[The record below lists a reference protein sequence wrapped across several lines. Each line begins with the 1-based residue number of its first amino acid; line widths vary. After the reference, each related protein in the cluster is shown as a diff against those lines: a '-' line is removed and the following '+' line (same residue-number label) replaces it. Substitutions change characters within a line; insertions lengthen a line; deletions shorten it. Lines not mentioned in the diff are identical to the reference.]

1 MDNNMV
7 DNKDNMAVDVD
18 SNMVGNSMDNMAVDV
33 DSNMVGNSMD
43 NMVVDVDS
51 NMVGNSMDNM
61 VVVSALD
68 MGNGYM
74 VVFHPQDL
82 QSQHRHNHFAI
93 KVVLQ
98 N

>member
-1 MDNNMV
+1 MRLLLITMNEILFNSLRHIRTKGNMDMDNNMV
-7 DNKDNMAVDVD
+7 DNMAVDVD
-18 SNMVGNSMDNMAVDV
+18 N
-33 DSNMVGNSMD
+33 
-43 NMVVDVDS
+43 

-74 VVFHPQDL
+74 VVFHLQDL
-82 QSQHRHNHFAI
+82 QNQHRHNHFAT

>member
-1 MDNNMV
+1 MRLLLITMNEILFNSLRHIRTKGNMDMDN
-7 DNKDNMAVDVD
+7 
-18 SNMVGNSMDNMAVDV
+18 
-33 DSNMVGNSMD
+33 
-43 NMVVDVDS
+43 

-74 VVFHPQDL
+74 VVFHLQDL
-82 QSQHRHNHFAI
+82 QNQHRHNHFAT

>member
-7 DNKDNMAVDVD
+7 DNR
-18 SNMVGNSMDNMAVDV
+18 
-33 DSNMVGNSMD
+33 
-43 NMVVDVDS
+43 
-51 NMVGNSMDNM
+51 DNM

-68 MGNGYM
+68 MDNGYM

-82 QSQHRHNHFAI
+82 QSQHRHNHFAT
-93 KVVLQ
+93 KVVPQ

>member
-1 MDNNMV
+1 MNEILFNSLRHIRTKGNMVDNNMV
-7 DNKDNMAVDVD
+7 DNTDNMA
-18 SNMVGNSMDNMAVDV
+18 
-33 DSNMVGNSMD
+33 
-43 NMVVDVDS
+43 VDVDS

-82 QSQHRHNHFAI
+82 QTQHRHNHFAT

>member
-7 DNKDNMAVDVD
+7 DNTDNMA
-18 SNMVGNSMDNMAVDV
+18 
-33 DSNMVGNSMD
+33 
-43 NMVVDVDS
+43 VDVDS

-74 VVFHPQDL
+74 VVFHPQNL
-82 QSQHRHNHFAI
+82 QSQHRHNHCAT

>member
-1 MDNNMV
+1 MRLLLITMNEILFNSLRHIRTKGNMDMDNNMV
-7 DNKDNMAVDVD
+7 DNTDNVA
-18 SNMVGNSMDNMAVDV
+18 
-33 DSNMVGNSMD
+33 
-43 NMVVDVDS
+43 VDS

-82 QSQHRHNHFAI
+82 QSQHRHNHFATKI
-93 KVVLQ
+93 VLQ

>member
-1 MDNNMV
+1 MRLLLITMNEILFNNLRHIRTKGNMDMDNNMV
-7 DNKDNMAVDVD
+7 DNT
-18 SNMVGNSMDNMAVDV
+18 DNMAVDV

-43 NMVVDVDS
+43 NMVL
-51 NMVGNSMDNM
+51 
-61 VVVSALD
+61 VSALD

-82 QSQHRHNHFAI
+82 QTQHRHNHFAT

>member
-1 MDNNMV
+1 MNEILFNSLRHIRTKGNMDMDNNMV
-7 DNKDNMAVDVD
+7 DNTDNVA
-18 SNMVGNSMDNMAVDV
+18 
-33 DSNMVGNSMD
+33 
-43 NMVVDVDS
+43 VDS

-82 QSQHRHNHFAI
+82 QSQHRHNHFATKI
-93 KVVLQ
+93 VLQ

>member
-1 MDNNMV
+1 MRLLLITMNEILFNSLRHIRTKGNMDMDNNMV
-7 DNKDNMAVDVD
+7 DNTDNMA
-18 SNMVGNSMDNMAVDV
+18 
-33 DSNMVGNSMD
+33 
-43 NMVVDVDS
+43 VDVDS

-74 VVFHPQDL
+74 VVFHLQDL
-82 QSQHRHNHFAI
+82 QSQHRHNHFATKI
-93 KVVLQ
+93 VLQ